1 MSHDASSFGDW
12 DNDKEPG
19 RNDSG
24 SLWLFWL
31 VLLVVSCVICLFSE
45 NVSAGAII
53 PAVLS
58 MLPSV
63 RAARWIRKND
73 PHLHRAKACSR
84 FMLATGCWSALC
96 TGFVT
101 LAVLLAVMI
110 VLGEPPTESQGMNTI
125 LVIACAATATCLVGC
140 WATWTAWTGCVR
152 VWAHPKLMKMADY
165 DFANL
170 RDLVP
175 PPATCNRAIYVTA
188 MSLTVPTMA
197 IGTGWMIYAATA
209 APPNQVDVVAMVGG
223 LLLLLG
229 CPLVS
234 VVVLIVFSNRL
245 FADSPA
251 DCWSSVSTG
260 RENN

>member
-1 MSHDASSFGDW
+1 MSHDASIFGDW
-12 DNDKEPG
+12 DNDK
-19 RNDSG
+19 DSG
-24 SLWLFWL
+24 RKNSGSSGLFWL
-31 VLLVVSCVICLFSE
+31 ILFVVSCGVFLISE
-45 NVSAGAII
+45 NVIAGAII

-73 PHLHRAKACSR
+73 PHPHRAKACSR
-84 FMLATGCWSALC
+84 FMLATGYWSALC

-110 VLGEPPTESQGMNTI
+110 VLGEPPTESQGMATI
-125 LVIACAATATCLVGC
+125 LVIAFAATATCLAGC
-140 WATWTAWTGCVR
+140 WATWTAWTGRVR

-175 PPATCNRAIYVTA
+175 PPATCNHAIYVTA
-188 MSLTVPTMA
+188 MSLAVPTMA

-209 APPNQVDVVAMVGG
+209 APPNQVDVVAVLGG

-234 VVVLIVFSNRL
+234 VVVLKVFSNRL
-245 FADSPA
+245 FANGPA
-251 DCWSSVSTG
+251 DCWSSTLIG
-260 RENN
+260 LENN